1 MRVTAVLTRSGDWWA
16 VEIPEVPG
24 ALTQARSLDE
34 VPAQVRDAVALLL
47 DVDES
52 TIDVAVVTPSSATGS

>member
-1 MRVTAVLTRSGDWWA
+1 MD
-16 VEIPEVPG
+16 
-24 ALTQARSLDE
+24 D

-52 TIDVAVVTPSSATGS
+52 SIDVAVVTPSSATGS